1 MPQIRNGFREMW
13 SNITVEPVLFI
24 FSFTHGLYVLIVA
37 SLYVDKVC
45 RANLGFNDTICD
57 NIYFHKEE
65 QIEVQKIAAKLQA
78 YNGVLQGEYVHD
90 NTVPR
95 RTK

>member
-1 MPQIRNGFREMW
+1 MW

-57 NIYFHKEE
+57 NIYIHKAE
-65 QIEVQKIAAKLQA
+65 QIQVQKIAAKLQA
-78 YNGVLQGEYVHD
+78 YNGVLQGEYIITEYHYILD
-90 NTVPR
+90 KMR
-95 RTK
+95 RT